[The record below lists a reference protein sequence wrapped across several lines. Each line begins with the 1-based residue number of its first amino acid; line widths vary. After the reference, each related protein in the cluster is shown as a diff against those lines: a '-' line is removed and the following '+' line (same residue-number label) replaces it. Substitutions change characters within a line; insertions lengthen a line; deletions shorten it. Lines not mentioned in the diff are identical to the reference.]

1 MTIYYL
7 SATDFARR
15 AGLAVETIR
24 RYMQRGLIPP
34 PDAIIGLDDVNGRP
48 IPGWTEDT
56 VAHWMSHRLG
66 RGHRSDLKK

>member
-24 RYMQRGLIPP
+24 RYMQRGLIPD
-34 PDAIIGLDDVNGRP
+34 PDAIIGLDTVNGRP

-56 VAHWMSHRLG
+56 VEYWMNHRLG

>member
-15 AGLAVETIR
+15 VGLAVETIR
-24 RYMQRGLIPP
+24 RYMQRGLIPD
-34 PDAIIGLDDVNGRP
+34 PDAIIGLDTVNGRP

-56 VAHWMSHRLG
+56 VDYWMNHRLG

>member
-24 RYMQRGLIPP
+24 RYTQRGLIPD
-34 PDAIIGLDDVNGRP
+34 PDAIIGLDTVNGRP

-56 VAHWMSHRLG
+56 VDYWMNHRLG

>member
-24 RYMQRGLIPP
+24 RYAQRGLIPD
-34 PDAIIGLDDVNGRP
+34 PDAIIGLDNVSGRP

-56 VAHWMSHRLG
+56 VDYWMSHRLG

>member
-24 RYMQRGLIPP
+24 RYTQRGLIPQ
-34 PDAIIGLDDVNGRP
+34 PDAIIGLDNVSGRP
-48 IPGWTEDT
+48 IPGWTAESVD
-56 VAHWMSHRLG
+56 HWMNNRLG